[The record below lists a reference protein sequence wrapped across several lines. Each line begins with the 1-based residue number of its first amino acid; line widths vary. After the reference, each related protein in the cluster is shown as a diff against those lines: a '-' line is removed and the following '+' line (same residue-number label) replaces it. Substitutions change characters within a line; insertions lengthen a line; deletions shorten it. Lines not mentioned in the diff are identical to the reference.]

1 MMLYSRKQI
10 DKAGQ
15 VMLSSKDNVEV
26 EQAVAIID
34 DWRQNHLPVLKM
46 LGETL
51 SDLFVKNDVVYLFTS
66 QRLKRMTS
74 IQDKLDKKPDM
85 KLGGLND
92 IGGLRYVF
100 SDTDSVYKAIKAI
113 LENKIVGFELLP
125 QLIANPEQ
133 YDYIKSPAKSGYRSV
148 HLVFKCINADERY
161 EGLRVELQLRTKLQH
176 NWATAVESGEVITHQ
191 ALKNSEGPIEWLE
204 FFKIASALF
213 SLEEKCPLPEEY
225 TTCDIETLKSSLM
238 DLEEKAK
245 CFTMLKAFKSALQLI
260 ENSNYDTEYYLL
272 YVDYEKRIVNVAPYA
287 IEQQAEAS
295 LRYNELE
302 KKIETPNNAVIL
314 VSAASLKDLRE
325 AYPSYFIDTSEF
337 LEQIESCLNTINS

>member
-1 MMLYSRKQI
+1 M
-10 DKAGQ
+10 
-15 VMLSSKDNVEV
+15 
-26 EQAVAIID
+26 
-34 DWRQNHLPVLKM
+34 
-46 LGETL
+46 
-51 SDLFVKNDVVYLFTS
+51 
-66 QRLKRMTS
+66 
-74 IQDKLDKKPDM
+74 
-85 KLGGLND
+85 
-92 IGGLRYVF
+92 
-100 SDTDSVYKAIKAI
+100 
-113 LENKIVGFELLP
+113 
-125 QLIANPEQ
+125 
-133 YDYIKSPAKSGYRSV
+133 
-148 HLVFKCINADERY
+148 VFKCINADERY

-213 SLEEKCPLPEEY
+213 SLEEKCPLLEEY
-225 TTCDIETLKSSLM
+225 TTCDIETLKNSLM

-245 CFTMLKAFKSALQLI
+245 CVTMLKAFKSALQLI

-337 LEQIESCLNTINS
+337 LEQIESCLNTIKS